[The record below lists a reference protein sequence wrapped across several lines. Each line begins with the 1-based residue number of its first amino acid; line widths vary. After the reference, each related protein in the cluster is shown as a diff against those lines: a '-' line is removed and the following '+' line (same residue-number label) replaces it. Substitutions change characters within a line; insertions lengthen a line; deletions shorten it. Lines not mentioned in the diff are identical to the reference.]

1 MTVPTLRSGCKV
13 SPNITSIPT
22 LSPKS
27 DTGLAAFT
35 GAVHKKYTLMDPEHV
50 LKYVAHQLRNN
61 QSNELIVLQE
71 LIYRMTGIKPL
82 ATATDSQILAMGGGP
97 TLRIEAVASEERG
110 ALEDRPQ
117 VSIKSR
123 ERIISSLQ
131 SSDLMLPLLVLIAQH
146 RQTCVFS
153 ASEEHLKSIANSY
166 DAVCGLLFSFV
177 ITDLCISTP
186 GAREFIPIHRIAI
199 IASLSRSIYIRLT
212 LSV

>member
-1 MTVPTLRSGCKV
+1 
-13 SPNITSIPT
+13 
-22 LSPKS
+22 
-27 DTGLAAFT
+27 
-35 GAVHKKYTLMDPEHV
+35 MDPEHV

-110 ALEDRPQ
+110 ALEERPQ

-131 SSDLMLPLLVLIAQH
+131 SSDLILPLLILIAQH

-153 ASEEHLKSIANSY
+153 APEDHLKSIASSY
-166 DAVCGLLFSFV
+166 DAVCDFLLAFHD
-177 ITDLCISTP
+177 ITDSYIWSPQVQGNLFQYIEVLSSLLAPEAYASLLPSVYDLCCVYEIDLP
-186 GAREFIPIHRIAI
+186 AAMEIHRPSLHASIFVSS
-199 IASLSRSIYIRLT
+199 SLSIFVSFH
-212 LSV
+212 